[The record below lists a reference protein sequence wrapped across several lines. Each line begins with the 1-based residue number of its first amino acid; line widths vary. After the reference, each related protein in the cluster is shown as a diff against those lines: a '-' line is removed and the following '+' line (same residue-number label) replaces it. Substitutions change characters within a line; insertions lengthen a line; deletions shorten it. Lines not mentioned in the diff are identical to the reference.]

1 MIDYLTLDDVLA
13 LTARAGFTIADYGLV
28 ESALARPQASVFGE
42 DAYPTIHQKAAA
54 LLQSMATN
62 QALADGNKRTAWA
75 ATRLFYGLNDY
86 RITATEDERFE
97 LIIAVATRDLD
108 TVTMIAARL
117 AQIALPFR
125 AVQTSFR

>member
-42 DAYPTIHQKAAA
+42 NAYPTIHQKAAA

-62 QALADGNKRTAWA
+62 HALADGNKRTAWA

-97 LIIAVATRDLD
+97 LIIAAATRELN

-117 AQIALPFR
+117 AQIA
-125 AVQTSFR
+125 VS

>member
-1 MIDYLTLDDVLA
+1 VIDYLTLDDVLA

-62 QALADGNKRTAWA
+62 HALAGGNKRTAWA
-75 ATRLFYGLNDY
+75 TTRLFYGLNDY

-97 LIIAVATRDLD
+97 LIIAVATRELG

-117 AQIALPFR
+117 AQIA
-125 AVQTSFR
+125 VGH

>member
-28 ESALARPQASVFGE
+28 ESALARPPASVFGE

-54 LLQSMATN
+54 LLQSMAIN

-97 LIIAVATRDLD
+97 LIIAVATRELD

-117 AQIALPFR
+117 AQIA
-125 AVQTSFR
+125 VSQ

>member
-62 QALADGNKRTAWA
+62 RALADGNKRTAWA

-97 LIIAVATRDLD
+97 LIIAVATRELG

-117 AQIALPFR
+117 AQIA
-125 AVQTSFR
+125 VS

>member
-97 LIIAVATRDLD
+97 LIIAAATRELN

-117 AQIALPFR
+117 AQIA
-125 AVQTSFR
+125 VS

>member
-97 LIIAVATRDLD
+97 LIIAVATRELG

-117 AQIALPFR
+117 AQIA
-125 AVQTSFR
+125 VGH